1 MSSANRLEENQEPQK
16 EAEILEK
23 EVPSQFSKVKT
34 FLKKNWLVVLILL
47 LTISSYIGLQ
57 AVKNRLKPETGSQSD
72 YKNPPSPDLAKENKL
87 KEEAQKKTDRVGS
100 ADQAN
105 NQVNETKPIEKDTVQ
120 FVRFSMA
127 NAYKKTQSIEVKKVE
142 ILKQDTVKKVEEI
155 AIIATQPKQNE
166 KAFVVKSK
174 REKKIS
180 KIVPNENTSEK
191 DGFNTV
197 VISLKNPAERLSN
210 KEITLKKHYF
220 KAAIY
225 GNQTVRSGSQVR
237 IRLLESLTIDGQTIP
252 ANSLCSGI
260 AILGSNRV
268 AIALTSVQVHGQ
280 QIGIKSIVFDKD
292 LLPGI
297 AFTNESE
304 VQQNIRQQRNSGI
317 DQASNNAV
325 NAIPPIGGI
334 AGAALATGV
343 GVVNGISKSIRYGGV
358 QKHVGE
364 IILEEGYKVFI
375 QQ

>member
-105 NQVNETKPIEKDTVQ
+105 NQVNETKPIEKDTAQ

-127 NAYKKTQSIEVKKVE
+127 NAYKKTQSIEAKKAE
-142 ILKQDTVKKVEEI
+142 NPKPDTIKKAEEI
-155 AIIATQPKQNE
+155 AIITTQPKQNIQV
-166 KAFVVKSK
+166 FVVKSK

-180 KIVPNENTSEK
+180 KIVPNEISTEK

-210 KEITLKKHYF
+210 KEITLQKHYF

-252 ANSLCSGI
+252 ANSLCNGI

-325 NAIPPIGGI
+325 NGIPQIGGI
-334 AGAALATGV
+334 AGAALSTGV

>member
-47 LTISSYIGLQ
+47 LTISSYVGLQ
-57 AVKNRLKPETGSQSD
+57 VVKNRLKPETGSQSD
-72 YKNPPSPDLAKENKL
+72 YKNPPSPDLAKDNKL

-105 NQVNETKPIEKDTVQ
+105 NQVNETKPIEKDTAQ

>member
-47 LTISSYIGLQ
+47 LTISSYVGLQ
-57 AVKNRLKPETGSQSD
+57 VVKNRLKPETGSQSD

-142 ILKQDTVKKVEEI
+142 ILKQDTVKKVEKI

>member
-57 AVKNRLKPETGSQSD
+57 VVKNRLKPQTGSQSD

-87 KEEAQKKTDRVGS
+87 KEEAQKTTDRVGS

-105 NQVNETKPIEKDTVQ
+105 NQVNETKPIEKDTAQ

-127 NAYKKTQSIEVKKVE
+127 NAYKKTQSTDVKKAE
-142 ILKQDTVKKVEEI
+142 NPKPDTVKKVEEI
-155 AIIATQPKQNE
+155 AIIATKPKQN
-166 KAFVVKSK
+166 KQIFVVKNK

-180 KIVPNENTSEK
+180 KIVPNEITSEK

-210 KEITLKKHYF
+210 KENTLQKHYF

-237 IRLLESLTIDGQTIP
+237 IRLLESLSIDGQTIP
-252 ANSLCSGI
+252 ANSLCNGI

-334 AGAALATGV
+334 AGAALSTGV

>member
-47 LTISSYIGLQ
+47 LTISSYVGLQ
-57 AVKNRLKPETGSQSD
+57 VVKNRLKPETGSQSD
-72 YKNPPSPDLAKENKL
+72 YKNPPSPDLAKDNKL

-105 NQVNETKPIEKDTVQ
+105 NQVNETKPIEKDTAQ

-142 ILKQDTVKKVEEI
+142 ILKQDTVKKVEKI

-180 KIVPNENTSEK
+180 KIIPNEITSEN

-197 VISLKNPAERLSN
+197 VISSKNPAERLPN
-210 KEITLKKHYF
+210 KEITLQKHYF

>member
-72 YKNPPSPDLAKENKL
+72 YKNPPSPDLAKDNKL

-105 NQVNETKPIEKDTVQ
+105 NQVNETKPIEKDTAQ

-142 ILKQDTVKKVEEI
+142 ILKQDTVKKVEKI

>member
-1 MSSANRLEENQEPQK
+1 MSSANRLDENQEPQK

-47 LTISSYIGLQ
+47 LTISSYVGLQ
-57 AVKNRLKPETGSQSD
+57 VVKNRLKPETGSQSD

-155 AIIATQPKQNE
+155 AIIATKLKQNE

-252 ANSLCSGI
+252 ANSLCNGI

>member
-16 EAEILEK
+16 EVEILEK

-34 FLKKNWLVVLILL
+34 FLKKNWLVLLMLL

-57 AVKNRLKPETGSQSD
+57 AVKNRLKPETGEQA
-72 YKNPPSPDLAKENKL
+72 KFNGGETPDLAKENKA

-105 NQVNETKPIEKDTVQ
+105 NQVDQTKPIEKDTAQ

-127 NAYKKTQSIEVKKVE
+127 NAYKKTQSIDVKKAE
-142 ILKQDTVKKVEEI
+142 NPKPDTVKKVEEI
-155 AIIATQPKQNE
+155 AIIATKPKQNE

-180 KIVPNENTSEK
+180 KIVPNEITSEK

-197 VISLKNPAERLSN
+197 VISSKKTTESTYN
-210 KEITLKKHYF
+210 KENTLQKHYF

-237 IRLLESLTIDGQTIP
+237 IRLLESLAIDGQTIP

-268 AIALTSVQVHGQ
+268 GIALTSVQVHGQ

-297 AFTNESE
+297 AFSNESE

-317 DQASNNAV
+317 DQASNNVV
-325 NAIPPIGGI
+325 NAIPTIGGM
-334 AGAALATGV
+334 AGAALSTGA

-364 IILEEGYKVFI
+364 IILEEGYKIFI